1 MSVNNLA
8 ATRASAGIR
17 TGARKWQ
24 ISVKVH
30 YQRHLLQ
37 NESATCAIIKSA
49 KQRGQHRLDKETITA
64 NVVSWNEII
73 HWELEI
79 VCLGHC
85 QDSCEMPKDSL
96 FMT

>member
-1 MSVNNLA
+1 MCDY
-8 ATRASAGIR
+8 
-17 TGARKWQ
+17 Q
-24 ISVKVH
+24 ISETTWPV
-30 YQRHLLQ
+30 Q
-37 NESATCAIIKSA
+37 I
-49 KQRGQHRLDKETITA
+49 GQETITA
-64 NVVSWNEII
+64 NNVSWNEII